1 MKLVPLLIGLAI
13 PAGLHAAH
21 ETTSNPALLKNYCTQ
36 CHGAEKQKGDVRL
49 DDVTKIDAGL
59 WKKIFDQ
66 LASAEMPPDTKPQPD
81 DEERKTLMEHALL
94 EATKAGAITGPGFRR
109 LNQREY
115 GHTVRDL
122 LGLRKGTFDPSE
134 YIYKDEVTEGF
145 DTQAKA
151 LVISNEL
158 LLEYLNSA
166 EKSLNQAIFTTD
178 SSQPQAREIT
188 VDLRK
193 MQGIGGSRY
202 VIASRNHVLLR
213 SGETGKIYASP
224 QTRTMTAPGRYT
236 ITVTA
241 AGVDRDRYPVKFAPE
256 EGPIILGFGVLS
268 DSAESLARVG
278 KIQRTFALKDNVDQT
293 FTFDAWIDKG
303 YFPYFSFE
311 NGHGKPITQIRSAIR
326 HGTLPPSALSEPY
339 VGPAVRVSAF
349 KIEGPFFDEWPPES
363 YRATFDSPEI
373 PDLSNAAVRKQTV
386 LRFATRA
393 FRRPVTDEE
402 LAPYLR
408 YLDQQHAETKDWNAS
423 VIRTFAAMMASLD
436 FLYLREE
443 GGELDAHALA
453 SRLSYFLWST
463 MPDAELFALAQSG
476 RIKDPAVLKAQVAR
490 MLADARSDRFADSF
504 TDQWL
509 DLVKL
514 GSMPPD
520 SKNTDY
526 RIYYKAR
533 LEPAMREE
541 THRYFRHVLR
551 ENCSVRD
558 FIDSDYSFVNSGLA
572 DLYHIPF
579 AGNKDEFVRVTFP
592 PEAHRGGLM
601 GHASVLTL
609 SANGVDTS
617 PVVRGVWVLR
627 NLLGTPPPRPPKE
640 VPALVPDLNGAKTI
654 RELLE
659 KHRNDS
665 ACMECHRQIDPPGF
679 ALEAYDPIGRFRTAY
694 SKSMRVSTEGE
705 YKGVQFDDV
714 TGLKKTMLTQ
724 IRPFAR
730 NLIVRLAEYAKG
742 RKLEASDLKSV
753 EELTEQAAKNG
764 FRLNDMVSALATGKL
779 MRMR

>member
-1 MKLVPLLIGLAI
+1 
-13 PAGLHAAH
+13 
-21 ETTSNPALLKNYCTQ
+21 
-36 CHGAEKQKGDVRL
+36 
-49 DDVTKIDAGL
+49 
-59 WKKIFDQ
+59 
-66 LASAEMPPDTKPQPD
+66 
-81 DEERKTLMEHALL
+81 
-94 EATKAGAITGPGFRR
+94 
-109 LNQREY
+109 
-115 GHTVRDL
+115 
-122 LGLRKGTFDPSE
+122 
-134 YIYKDEVTEGF
+134 
-145 DTQAKA
+145 
-151 LVISNEL
+151 
-158 LLEYLNSA
+158 
-166 EKSLNQAIFTTD
+166 
-178 SSQPQAREIT
+178 
-188 VDLRK
+188 
-193 MQGIGGSRY
+193 
-202 VIASRNHVLLR
+202 
-213 SGETGKIYASP
+213 
-224 QTRTMTAPGRYT
+224 
-236 ITVTA
+236 
-241 AGVDRDRYPVKFAPE
+241 
-256 EGPIILGFGVLS
+256 
-268 DSAESLARVG
+268 
-278 KIQRTFALKDNVDQT
+278 
-293 FTFDAWIDKG
+293 
-303 YFPYFSFE
+303 
-311 NGHGKPITQIRSAIR
+311 
-326 HGTLPPSALSEPY
+326 
-339 VGPAVRVSAF
+339 
-349 KIEGPFFDEWPPES
+349 
-363 YRATFDSPEI
+363 
-373 PDLSNAAVRKQTV
+373 
-386 LRFATRA
+386 
-393 FRRPVTDEE
+393 VTDEE

-408 YLDQQHAETKDWNAS
+408 YLDQQHAETKDWNTS

-514 GSMPPD
+514 GTMPPD
-520 SKNTDY
+520 SKDNEF

-764 FRLNDMVSALATGKL
+764 FRLNDMVSALATGEL